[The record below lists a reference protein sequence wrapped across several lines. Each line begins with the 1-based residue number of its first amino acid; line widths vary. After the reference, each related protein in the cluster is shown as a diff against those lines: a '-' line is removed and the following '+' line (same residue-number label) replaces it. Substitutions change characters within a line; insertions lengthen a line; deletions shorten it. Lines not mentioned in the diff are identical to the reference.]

1 MATMTNRNNAGDSI
15 REKKRELQ
23 TAIRYSQRQCDHK
36 NKTGPRLVNV
46 HDPDNDFY
54 IKDKHKLSDT
64 TVICKECHE
73 IFEMT
78 AYDAE
83 EIDKAVGILSSML
96 NQIKVLANLSDA
108 EYSDVTEMIELVDEK
123 IKGALVPYY
132 VGMLKKLAG
141 NDKRR
146 NNTDNNQKGRVGNL
160 SGSMGVS
167 SRSFR

>member
-1 MATMTNRNNAGDSI
+1 MATMTNRNSAGENI
-15 REKKRELQ
+15 REKQRELK

-36 NKTGPRLVNV
+36 NKMGPRLVNV

-64 TVICKECHE
+64 TVVCKECHE
-73 IFEMT
+73 IFEMV
-78 AYDAE
+78 AYDPE
-83 EIDKAVGILSSML
+83 EIDKAVRTLSSML
-96 NQIKVLANLSDA
+96 NQIKVLANLSDN
-108 EYSDVTEMIELVDEK
+108 EYSDVVEMIELVDDK
-123 IKGALVPYY
+123 INGALVPYY
-132 VGMLKKLAG
+132 LGMLKKLNG

-146 NNTDNNQKGRVGNL
+146 NNNDNNQKGRVGNI